1 MTVPR
6 RYHPMQDQPNSA
18 MEGKFLMLSTAATLI
33 IARAKMP
40 STFVGAGPAF
50 GGDVSFPLTR
60 IPP

>member
-1 MTVPR
+1 
-6 RYHPMQDQPNSA
+6 MQDQPNSA